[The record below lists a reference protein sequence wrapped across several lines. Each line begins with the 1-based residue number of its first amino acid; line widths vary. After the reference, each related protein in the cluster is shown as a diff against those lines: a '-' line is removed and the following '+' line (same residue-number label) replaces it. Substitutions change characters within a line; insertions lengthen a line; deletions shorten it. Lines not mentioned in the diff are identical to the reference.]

1 MWIILLL
8 IFANGLFAMSE
19 IAIVTA
25 RKPRLRI
32 QAEKGNSRA
41 AAALRLAENP
51 DVFLST
57 IQIGITLV
65 TILAGLF
72 GGASVSRQIEPWLRE
87 LPLIGAYSQG
97 VSQGL
102 VVAIITYLTLV
113 LGELLPKHIG
123 LAYAERVAMQVAS
136 PMRFL
141 ARITAPLVRLL
152 SASTRVLLRLL
163 PLRPSTEPAVTAEEV
178 QILMEEGR
186 ESGVFEPINEEMV
199 EQVFRLRTRRV
210 NDLMTPRPDVVYLDL
225 EDSTEKNRQLIIE
238 NRHSRYPVMKG
249 DEDNVVGFVLARDLL
264 AQALSGQ
271 PLDLQPLMQ
280 PVLIVPEGLPVLEV
294 LERFKR
300 DQAHCH

>member
-102 VVAIITYLTLV
+102 VVDSAMSTAFDATSMDMSVSVRPMPTTEEWQYWQPWLHRSVSTM
-113 LGELLPKHIG
+113 
-123 LAYAERVAMQVAS
+123 ACRVG
-136 PMRFL
+136 P
-141 ARITAPLVRLL
+141 
-152 SASTRVLLRLL
+152 
-163 PLRPSTEPAVTAEEV
+163 
-178 QILMEEGR
+178 
-186 ESGVFEPINEEMV
+186 
-199 EQVFRLRTRRV
+199 
-210 NDLMTPRPDVVYLDL
+210 
-225 EDSTEKNRQLIIE
+225 
-238 NRHSRYPVMKG
+238 
-249 DEDNVVGFVLARDLL
+249 
-264 AQALSGQ
+264 
-271 PLDLQPLMQ
+271 
-280 PVLIVPEGLPVLEV
+280 
-294 LERFKR
+294 
-300 DQAHCH
+300 